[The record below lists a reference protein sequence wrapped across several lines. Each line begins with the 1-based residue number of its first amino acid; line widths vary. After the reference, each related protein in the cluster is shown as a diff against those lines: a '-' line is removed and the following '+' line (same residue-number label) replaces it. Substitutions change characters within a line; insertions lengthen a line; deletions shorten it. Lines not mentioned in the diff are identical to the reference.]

1 MSKLFRTDTLIES
14 VLCRVDVACMTLNNT
29 LRKERL
35 EILKFSTKTKNDDR
49 LRRIH
54 QERLLLLNFVS
65 DNATRRDNIW
75 SVDNY
80 LGSTFVSSSFIILFF
95 YYEQ

>member
-1 MSKLFRTDTLIES
+1 MSKLFRTDTLFES
-14 VLCRVDVACMTLNNT
+14 VLCRVDVACMTLNS

-35 EILKFSTKTKNDDR
+35 EILKCSAKTKNDDR